1 MLIICQILIKKKSDI
16 NRKELTNEFINNFR
30 IMIATLSS
38 HIDNLSEIN
47 KKESEINKRESVN
60 QLIEKFPNTY
70 QFCKGDLSEFA
81 LLFKKRCISL

>member
-1 MLIICQILIKKKSDI
+1 MLIICQILIKKESDI

-47 KKESEINKRESVN
+47 KKN
-60 QLIEKFPNTY
+60 QRLIKEN
-70 QFCKGDLSEFA
+70 Q
-81 LLFKKRCISL
+81 

>member
-1 MLIICQILIKKKSDI
+1 MLAILSSHVDNLSDINKKKSDI

-47 KKESEINKRESVN
+47 KKN
-60 QLIEKFPNTY
+60 QRLIKEN
-70 QFCKGDLSEFA
+70 Q
-81 LLFKKRCISL
+81 